1 MNTTPNNS
9 PATDLKISG
18 DALYQD
24 SLKRFWEDDTD
35 RSPDTYI
42 KKKQFGYFWDSRDVV
57 DQKK

>member
-1 MNTTPNNS
+1 MATT
-9 PATDLKISG
+9 DISKTPKNLSVLFP
-18 DALYQD
+18 DVLR
-24 SLKRFWEDDTD
+24 RFWEDDTD